1 MFFAFLTSCDLCTRA
16 VLLSLALPKQVCS
29 RNMQLILCRGRIEE
43 ELLLLQS
50 KNQFDLESLTSAAS
64 FQSEAALCWMD
75 ELISRIQFSQV
86 ALYAAVA
93 VVLLG
98 FWDAYMVTADISRI
112 YIEF

>member
-1 MFFAFLTSCDLCTRA
+1 
-16 VLLSLALPKQVCS
+16 
-29 RNMQLILCRGRIEE
+29 
-43 ELLLLQS
+43 
-50 KNQFDLESLTSAAS
+50 
-64 FQSEAALCWMD
+64 MD